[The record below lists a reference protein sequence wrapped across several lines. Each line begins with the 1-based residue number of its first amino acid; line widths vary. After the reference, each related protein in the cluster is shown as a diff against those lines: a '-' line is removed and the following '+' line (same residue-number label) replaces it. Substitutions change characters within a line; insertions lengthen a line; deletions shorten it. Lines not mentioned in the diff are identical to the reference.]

1 MSRRSERQ
9 RAIRQLVRTQQIHT
23 QNEIVRNLGELGFD
37 CTQTTISRDIADMGL
52 LKSDRDFYQLPEDK
66 KLSQLVSN
74 MVKTVECAKNIIV
87 VHTYPGSA
95 PAVAGAIDAAA
106 LDHVLGTIAG
116 DDTIFI
122 LANDATSARQVGSL
136 IDTLV
141 PQH

>member
-1 MSRRSERQ
+1 
-9 RAIRQLVRTQQIHT
+9 
-23 QNEIVRNLGELGFD
+23 
-37 CTQTTISRDIADMGL
+37 
-52 LKSDRDFYQLPEDK
+52 
-66 KLSQLVSN
+66 
-74 MVKTVECAKNIIV
+74 NIIV

-122 LANDATSARQVGSL
+122 LANDAASARQVGSL